1 LGTSKNPVVFI
12 EKEARM
18 KNAKAIWGALLISA
32 IFPFFAGAA
41 ESSGPAGIEFNIRF
55 FDRRIYHVEGDP
67 IYIQVTITNN
77 SPATYRFKLA
87 DERAFSLD
95 FDVRT
100 TSNRSLES
108 ADMLIRKRTQ
118 SQQIFFREIA
128 VESGESFSFVED
140 LRSYINLSEPG
151 SMIVKARL
159 FPELFR
165 PDIARTAAINGN
177 SVSVSPGVL
186 ESKRLSLTLRPAVIT
201 GPDGIPLEMDVATG
215 ALLVRERLAPDQVI
229 EYMLTARQRSQW
241 ERFFLYLDLEAML
254 SRDAVRQR
262 KWLTESEEGRRRMIE
277 QFRHELQ
284 NPVADGTISVIPTSF
299 EIQRTQYNSLE
310 GTVTVLE
317 KFQMN
322 NFTEL
327 KRYTYF
333 VRLQDNIWTIVDYS
347 VVNLGTE

>member
-1 LGTSKNPVVFI
+1 
-12 EKEARM
+12 M
-18 KNAKAIWGALLISA
+18 KNAKAVLGALLISA
-32 IFPFFAGAA
+32 IFPFFADAA
-41 ESSGPAGIEFNIRF
+41 ESSGPAGVDFNIRF
-55 FDRRIYHVEGDP
+55 FDRRIYYVEGDP

-77 SPATYRFKLA
+77 SPSTYRFKLA

-128 VESGESFSFVED
+128 VEAGESFSFVED
-140 LRSYINLSEPG
+140 LRGYINLSEPG
-151 SMIVKARL
+151 SLVVKARL

-165 PDIARTAAINGN
+165 PDIARTAATNGN
-177 SVSVSPGVL
+177 TVLVSATQGVL
-186 ESKRLSLTLRPAVIT
+186 ESKRLSLTLRPAIIT

-215 ALLVRERLAPDQVI
+215 AQLVRERLAPDQVI

-241 ERFFLYLDLEAML
+241 ERFFLYLDLETML
-254 SRDAVRQR
+254 TRDAVRQR
-262 KWLTESEEGRRRMIE
+262 KWLVESEEGRRRMLE

-284 NPVADGTISVIPTSF
+284 NPVTDGTISVIPTSF
-299 EIQRTQYNSLE
+299 EVQRTQYNGLE
-310 GTVTVLE
+310 GSVTVLE
-317 KFQMN
+317 KFHMN

>member
-1 LGTSKNPVVFI
+1 MN
-12 EKEARM
+12 KEARM
-18 KNAKAIWGALLISA
+18 KNAKIVLGALIFSV

-41 ESSGPAGIEFNIRF
+41 ESSIPAGVDFNIRF
-55 FDRRIYHVEGDP
+55 FDRRIYYVEGDP

-100 TSNRSLES
+100 TSNRAMES
-108 ADMLIRKRTQ
+108 ADILIRKRSQ

-128 VESGESFSFVED
+128 VESGESFSFIED

-151 SMIVKARL
+151 SLVVKARL

-165 PDIARTAAINGN
+165 TDIARTAAINGN
-177 SVSVSPGVL
+177 SVPASPPQSVL

-215 ALLVRERLAPDQVI
+215 AQLVRERLAPDQVV

-241 ERFFLYLDLEAML
+241 ERFFLYLDLESMM

-277 QFRHELQ
+277 QFRHELR
-284 NPVADGTISVIPTSF
+284 NPVADGTISVIPTRF

-310 GTVTVLE
+310 GSVTVLE
-317 KFQMN
+317 KFQQN

>member
-1 LGTSKNPVVFI
+1 
-12 EKEARM
+12 M
-18 KNAKAIWGALLISA
+18 KNAKAVLGALILST

-41 ESSGPAGIEFNIRF
+41 ESSGAAGVDFNIRF
-55 FDRRIYHVEGDP
+55 FDRRIYYVEGDP

-77 SPATYRFKLA
+77 SPTTYRFKLA

-108 ADMLIRKRTQ
+108 ADILIRKRTQ

-151 SMIVKARL
+151 SLIVKARL

-165 PDIARTAAINGN
+165 PDIARTAALNGN
-177 SVSVSPGVL
+177 SISASAPQTIL

-201 GPDGIPLEMDVATG
+201 GPDGVPLELDVATG
-215 ALLVRERLAPDQVI
+215 AQLVREQLAPDQVI

-241 ERFFLYLDLEAML
+241 ERIFLYLDLETML

-262 KWLTESEEGRRRMIE
+262 KWLIESEEGRRRMIE

-284 NPVADGTISVIPTSF
+284 NPIADGTISVIPTSF
-299 EIQRTQYNSLE
+299 AIERTQYNSLE
-310 GTVTVLE
+310 GSVTVLE
-317 KFQMN
+317 KFHMN

-333 VRLQDNIWTIVDYS
+333 VRLQDNTWTIVDYS